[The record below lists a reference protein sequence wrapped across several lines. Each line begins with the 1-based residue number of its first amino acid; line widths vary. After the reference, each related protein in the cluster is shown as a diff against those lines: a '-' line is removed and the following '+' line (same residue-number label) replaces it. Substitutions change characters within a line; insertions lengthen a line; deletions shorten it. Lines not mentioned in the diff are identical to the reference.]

1 MALSWQAGHR
11 GCNCVRRRAAPAQRR
26 LRDAFERGERAT
38 AGAAPAD
45 DAGRR
50 ATVGLVMTAKEK
62 LRVVVEELS
71 ESEAEGALDYI
82 VSRRHDQLDAL
93 LDSAPVDDEPST
105 PEEEAAVQLA
115 REELQRGET
124 VSLDEIRAELA

>member
-1 MALSWQAGHR
+1 
-11 GCNCVRRRAAPAQRR
+11 
-26 LRDAFERGERAT
+26 
-38 AGAAPAD
+38 
-45 DAGRR
+45 
-50 ATVGLVMTAKEK
+50 MTAKEK

-93 LDSAPVDDEPST
+93 LDSAPVDDEPTT

-124 VSLDEIRAELA
+124 ISLDEIRAELA

>member
-1 MALSWQAGHR
+1 
-11 GCNCVRRRAAPAQRR
+11 
-26 LRDAFERGERAT
+26 
-38 AGAAPAD
+38 
-45 DAGRR
+45 
-50 ATVGLVMTAKEK
+50 MTAKEK

-82 VSRRHDQLDAL
+82 ASRRHDELGAL

-115 REELQRGET
+115 RDELARGET
-124 VSLDEIRAELA
+124 VSLDAIRAELA

>member
-1 MALSWQAGHR
+1 MSTASGAVSALAIPVVG
-11 GCNCVRRRAAPAQRR
+11 
-26 LRDAFERGERAT
+26 
-38 AGAAPAD
+38 
-45 DAGRR
+45 

-82 VSRRHDQLDAL
+82 ASRRHDELDAL
-93 LDSAPVDDEPST
+93 LDSAPLDDEPST

-115 REELQRGET
+115 REELARGET

>member
-1 MALSWQAGHR
+1 
-11 GCNCVRRRAAPAQRR
+11 
-26 LRDAFERGERAT
+26 
-38 AGAAPAD
+38 
-45 DAGRR
+45 
-50 ATVGLVMTAKEK
+50 MTAKEK

-82 VSRRHDQLDAL
+82 ASCRHDELGAL

-115 REELQRGET
+115 REELARGET
-124 VSLDEIRAELA
+124 ISLDEIRAELA

>member
-1 MALSWQAGHR
+1 
-11 GCNCVRRRAAPAQRR
+11 
-26 LRDAFERGERAT
+26 
-38 AGAAPAD
+38 
-45 DAGRR
+45 
-50 ATVGLVMTAKEK
+50 MTAKEK

>member
-1 MALSWQAGHR
+1 
-11 GCNCVRRRAAPAQRR
+11 
-26 LRDAFERGERAT
+26 
-38 AGAAPAD
+38 
-45 DAGRR
+45 
-50 ATVGLVMTAKEK
+50 MTAKEK
-62 LRVVVEELS
+62 LRMVVEELS